1 MKDADPAEVLVATA
15 DELVA
20 CCSYLAT
27 CPRLGFD
34 TEFVGEEHYHPELC
48 LVQVATPEK
57 LFLIDPFTT
66 GPLDNFWNI
75 VVNPAHQTIVHAG
88 REEIRLCRR
97 STGKAPG
104 NVFDVQ
110 VAAGLV
116 GLGYPLGHGPLVN
129 QLLGVH
135 LSKVETLTEWRTRP
149 LTASQVRYAFDDVR
163 YLLSLGKKLSE
174 RLERL
179 NRGAWAAEEFAA
191 LTEQHAADEP
201 SGEGEKWRKLR
212 GIGNLDRRRLAIV
225 RELFFW
231 REHLAATM
239 NRPARIVVRDDLLV
253 EIARRNPTKER
264 DLHVVR
270 GLAKRLAGPILE
282 AVKRACEVPLE
293 ECPRQTE
300 RDREPQQVALVVGIL
315 NAFLAD
321 FAARNQLSPSII
333 ATSQDMRQ
341 LIRSRL
347 QGEGL
352 PDDSIWLGG
361 WRAAHVLPE
370 VLAILE
376 GRRSIRIADLAAETP
391 FAYEEV
397 KPS

>member
-1 MKDADPAEVLVATA
+1 MKDADPDEILVTTA
-15 DELVA
+15 DELAA

-27 CPRLGFD
+27 CPRLGLD

-48 LVQVATPEK
+48 LVQVGTPEK

-66 GPLDNFWNI
+66 GPLADFWNI

-88 REEIRLCRR
+88 REEIRLCQR

-110 VAAGLV
+110 IAAGLV

-179 NRGAWAAEEFAA
+179 NRVGWAAEEFAA
-191 LTEQHAADEP
+191 LTEQHGASEP
-201 SGEGEKWRKLR
+201 SGESEKWRKLR

-231 REHLAATM
+231 REHLAATL

-270 GLAKRLAGPILE
+270 GLAKRFAGPILE
-282 AVKRACEVPLE
+282 AVKRACALPLE

-333 ATSQDMRQ
+333 ASSQDMRQ

-347 QGEGL
+347 QGESL
-352 PDDSIWLGG
+352 PDGSIWLGG

-376 GRRSIRIADLAAETP
+376 GRRSIRIANLAAEAP

>member
-1 MKDADPAEVLVATA
+1 MKDADLAEVLVATA
-15 DELVA
+15 DELAA

-66 GPLDNFWNI
+66 GPLDAFWNI

-97 STGKAPG
+97 STSKAPG

-110 VAAGLV
+110 IAAGLV

-129 QLLGVH
+129 QVLGVH

-163 YLLSLGKKLSE
+163 YLLPLGKKLSE

-179 NRGAWAAEEFAA
+179 NRVAWAAEEFAA
-191 LTEQHAADEP
+191 LTEQHGTSEP
-201 SGEGEKWRKLR
+201 SGESEKWRKLR

-264 DLHVVR
+264 ELHVVR

-282 AVKRACEVPLE
+282 AVQRAGALPIE

-300 RDREPQQVALVVGIL
+300 RDREPQQVALVVGVL

-352 PDDSIWLGG
+352 PDGSIWLGG

-376 GRRSIRIADLAAETP
+376 GRRSIRIANLAAEAP

-397 KPS
+397 QPS